1 MNDGARWFL
10 AVTAIA
16 FILGLRGSIRL
27 HRRYR
32 DVAEQLIPRER
43 LLLASIVGV
52 SFTITVAAGYFALVS
67 ARRLLGYEAI
77 EWTPIVSLIVAT
89 AILFIPAALDYV
101 VGLVARVPWR

>member
-1 MNDGARWFL
+1 MTDGARWFL
-10 AVTAIA
+10 VVTAIA

-27 HRRYR
+27 HRRYV
-32 DVAEQLIPRER
+32 DVARQLVRRER

-52 SFTITVAAGYFALVS
+52 SWTITAAAGYFAIVS
-67 ARRLLGYEAI
+67 ARRIAGWETL
-77 EWTPIVSLIVAT
+77 EWTPLVSLIVAT